1 MTVEIRHNWSLSEI
15 EALLSLPLVDLL
27 WQAQQVHREAN
38 PGYRVQLASLLSVRR
53 RLCLL
58 PSIDAQQQRREWPAG
73 ARAAGGSCS

>member
-38 PGYRVQLASLLSVRR
+38 PGY
-53 RLCLL
+53 
-58 PSIDAQQQRREWPAG
+58 
-73 ARAAGGSCS
+73 